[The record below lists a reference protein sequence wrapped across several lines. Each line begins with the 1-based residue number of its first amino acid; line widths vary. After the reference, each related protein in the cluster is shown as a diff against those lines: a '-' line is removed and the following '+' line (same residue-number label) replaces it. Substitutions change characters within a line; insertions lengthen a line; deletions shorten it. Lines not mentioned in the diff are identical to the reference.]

1 MRRRKWSR
9 QTVIDRIRALYR
21 ARESLST
28 RNMAQLGYSG
38 MVTSCYSPELF
49 GGWWSAIR
57 AAGLDPKKACTRRK
71 KWTRERIIREIQ
83 RLRRDGAD
91 LSHSGAKRRCQY
103 LVVTARRAEHFG
115 TWQAAVQAAGLDYG
129 TVRKHESWTQEKI
142 VARIRELQRQGEPL
156 SHQEAKRSWPSL
168 VSAASSPRFFGSWA
182 RAVEAAG
189 LPYDSVRKTTRWTRD
204 KIVQTIQRLYNEGR
218 PLNNSS
224 MRRIGYRGMMAAARR
239 ATAFGSWEAAI
250 RAAGLDYDQI
260 RKS

>member
-1 MRRRKWSR
+1 MRRRKWSK
-9 QTVIDRIRALYR
+9 QAVIDKIRALYR

-71 KWTRERIIREIQ
+71 KWTSERIILEIRRLQ
-83 RLRRDGAD
+83 RQGVD
-91 LSHSGAKRRCQY
+91 LSHSAAKRRHQY
-103 LVVTARRAEHFG
+103 LVVAARRTEHLG
-115 TWQAAVQAAGLDYG
+115 SWRAAVQAAGFDYG
-129 TVRKHESWTQEKI
+129 AVSKHESWTKDKI
-142 VARIRELQRQGEPL
+142 VARIRELQRRGGAL
-156 SHQEAKRSWPSL
+156 SHQEAKQSQPSL

-182 RAVEAAG
+182 RAVDAAG
-189 LPYDSVRKTTRWTRD
+189 LDYDSVRKTRRWTKDR
-204 KIVQTIQRLYNEGR
+204 IVQTIRKLYQEGR

-239 ATAFGSWEAAI
+239 PAFFGSWEAAI